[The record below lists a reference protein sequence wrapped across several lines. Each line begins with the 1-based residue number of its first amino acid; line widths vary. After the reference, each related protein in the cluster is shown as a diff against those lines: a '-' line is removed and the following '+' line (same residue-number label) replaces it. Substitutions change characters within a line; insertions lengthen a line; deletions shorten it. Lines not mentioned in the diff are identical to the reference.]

1 MKKSLNL
8 VLIGVLTIASLL
20 LTLPFTPLRNS
31 FSGITSK
38 YIDNTVAKMG
48 VDFNGQIKN
57 ARLVTKSRSYKIA
70 GINTDVTTNSKKTTN
85 SGSAYSESNPLKNSG
100 NYSIDA
106 NNESNTSKGG
116 ATGAIISFAATSDK
130 NSKNKTGIK
139 TNGFTSISSDLTLKG
154 TITKPQTGKPY
165 AVNEG
170 GTHPG
175 VDPTDPPPSLPV
187 GDGLNSLLIFAAI
200 FAAFKIKNSLSI

>member
-57 ARLVTKSRSYKIA
+57 ARLVTKARSYQIA
-70 GINTDVTTNSKKTTN
+70 GLNATGTTNLKRATK
-85 SGSAYSESNPLKNSG
+85 SGSAYSDSNPLINSG
-100 NYSIDA
+100 NYTIGT
-106 NNESNTSKGG
+106 NNESNTSKGS
-116 ATGAIISFAATSDK
+116 ATGAIASFSGTSDK
-130 NSKNKTGIK
+130 NSKNKTVTK
-139 TNGFTSISSDLTLKG
+139 TNGFTSISTDLILKG
-154 TITKPQTGKPY
+154 TVTKPQTGKPY
-165 AVNEG
+165 AANEG

-175 VDPTDPPPSLPV
+175 VDPAPPSLPV
-187 GDGLNSLLIFAAI
+187 GDGLNSLLILAAI